1 MGTGHKE
8 GGKFHPHTNSNNGM
22 SSDKIEK
29 KKAVNPNWKVNRD
42 NEQHLSPDEIEKFMD
57 LIIYDIGKIL
67 IREYDKVERLYDE
80 GKIDGD
86 TYRTLTISLED
97 ERFNG
102 RRIVG
107 SDIVQNA
114 DYMKIP
120 YKERLKGY

>member
-57 LIIYDIGKIL
+57 LIIYDIVKMSSS
-67 IREYDKVERLYDE
+67 RLPLSRVLHLCRVLFYN
-80 GKIDGD
+80 
-86 TYRTLTISLED
+86 RHA
-97 ERFNG
+97 
-102 RRIVG
+102 RIFK
-107 SDIVQNA
+107 SA
-114 DYMKIP
+114 
-120 YKERLKGY
+120 

>member
-57 LIIYDIGKIL
+57 FVYRKNDVDSKIL
-67 IREYDKVERLYDE
+67 ELFF
-80 GKIDGD
+80 
-86 TYRTLTISLED
+86 L
-97 ERFNG
+97 
-102 RRIVG
+102 
-107 SDIVQNA
+107 
-114 DYMKIP
+114 
-120 YKERLKGY
+120 